1 MYFTPDFI
9 SPFFIIE
16 TIIAENK
23 EVIVKEAI
31 AKNLKSELDIPGPE
45 KLNWMPELAAMLDAL
60 PKVELRQLTTS
71 IKTPDI
77 ANKNGAATIVEKV
90 INIT

>member
-1 MYFTPDFI
+1 MYFTPDFM

-45 KLNWMPELAAMLDAL
+45 KLN
-60 PKVELRQLTTS
+60 
-71 IKTPDI
+71 
-77 ANKNGAATIVEKV
+77 
-90 INIT
+90 